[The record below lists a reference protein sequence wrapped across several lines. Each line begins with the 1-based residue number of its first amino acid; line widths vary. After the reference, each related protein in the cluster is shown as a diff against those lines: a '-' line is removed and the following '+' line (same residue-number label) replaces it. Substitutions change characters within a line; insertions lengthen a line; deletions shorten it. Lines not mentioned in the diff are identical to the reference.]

1 MRIMEGQARVATR
14 AIGVN
19 DGGIVVQVGH
29 GHSGGGTIG
38 HVAVMAMGMGH
49 RVRLKAKGRGRHAV
63 TVGTVAK
70 VRVERNTGPPRHRRH
85 CRKCRRLSFR
95 MTKAWT
101 RLRGRSR

>member
-14 AIGVN
+14 ANGVSG
-19 DGGIVVQVGH
+19 GGIAVRVGH
-29 GHSGGGTIG
+29 VRSGGTIG
-38 HVAVMAMGMGH
+38 HVAVMASDRRARLRPEARGH
-49 RVRLKAKGRGRHAV
+49 HAV

-70 VRVERNTGPPRHRRH
+70 VRAEKNTGRPRHRRH

-95 MTKAWT
+95 MTKASI